1 MRFSL
6 VTVLFTCTLCTALAQ
21 SAIAQNIVPEDASEG
36 VLDRPLPSVIS
47 NNKPGKPGVSA
58 LSLRPTRASEV
69 VTISTQGE
77 LRREVAKE
85 QKVLEKLDRPQLQE
99 KADQG
104 ERAAQVVLGADF
116 AKEATLLSFAPT
128 AANDALSD
136 AARWYSL
143 AASRGF
149 PGAPS
154 LDQAGIRFY
163 PIRIQR
169 QPIR

>member
-1 MRFSL
+1 MRFKL
-6 VTVLFTCTLCTALAQ
+6 VTVLLAFSVSSVLAQ
-21 SAIAQNIVPEDASEG
+21 NGIPQGANAG
-36 VLDRPLPSVIS
+36 VLDRPLPADIS
-47 NNKPGKPGVSA
+47 EKPGKPGVSS
-58 LSLRPTRASEV
+58 LSLRPSLVAQV
-69 VTISTQGE
+69 VTVSSQAE
-77 LRREVAKE
+77 LRREVVKE
-85 QKVLEKLDRPQLQE
+85 QEQLEKLDRPALQE
-99 KADQG
+99 RAEQG

-116 AKEATLLSFAPT
+116 AQEATLLSFAPA

-136 AARWYSL
+136 AVRWYSL

-169 QPIR
+169 QPVR